1 MTTDVNDAPAHK
13 GSAGGGVPAHN
24 GTATALAVGTPL
36 TFDPDYRS
44 EVHTAEDTID
54 VETYGGGFDL
64 TRRATAPK
72 LRVGPDKWFNLLWLI
87 PIGFALL
94 VAAVA
99 IGKGLYH
106 MPAVQNFIARYPG
119 TTTHGV
125 KPGIP
130 AWIGWTHF
138 FNLS

>member
-1 MTTDVNDAPAHK
+1 MNGAQAHND
-13 GSAGGGVPAHN
+13 SAGGDVPTHN
-24 GTATALAVGTPL
+24 GTATALAVGAPL

-72 LRVGPDKWFNLLWLI
+72 LRVGRDKWFNLLWLL
-87 PIGFALL
+87 PIGFAML

-106 MPAVQNFIARYPG
+106 MPAVHAFIQRYPAPTPEASSRASRRG
-119 TTTHGV
+119 SAG
-125 KPGIP
+125 PISS
-130 AWIGWTHF
+130 IC
-138 FNLS
+138 S